1 MKKQMIELDKLNEML
16 EEYNYMKNEGE
27 TFSDFIRVSKCVF
40 ENEPALFDWV
50 WVSES
55 DIEEVREDD

>member
-1 MKKQMIELDKLNEML
+1 MLNEML
-16 EEYNYMKNEGE
+16 EEYNDMKNEGE

-50 WVSES
+50 WVDEKY
-55 DIEEVREDD
+55 IEEVREDD